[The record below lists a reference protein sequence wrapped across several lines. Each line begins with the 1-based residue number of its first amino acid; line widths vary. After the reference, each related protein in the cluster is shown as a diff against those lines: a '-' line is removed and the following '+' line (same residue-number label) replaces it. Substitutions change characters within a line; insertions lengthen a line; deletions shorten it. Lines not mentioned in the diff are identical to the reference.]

1 MGASDNEGLAPLDA
15 PSTKETTMDVT
26 CRVIALSL
34 IVTFLAAGPLAP
46 FARAQ
51 QPPTTATPESDLFQE
66 SLKAS
71 QDNARAGR
79 PSAAYE
85 TGAVLVDAFY
95 IPGKAILCTA
105 SFGVNIALLLL
116 TFGTAYKAAAALAR
130 EGCGGKWYVTGN
142 DLRAGESGPRESDWD
157 DRGGI

>member
-1 MGASDNEGLAPLDA
+1 MQ
-15 PSTKETTMDVT
+15 VT

-51 QPPTTATPESDLFQE
+51 QPQTTTAPEGDLFQE
-66 SLKAS
+66 SLKS
-71 QDNARAGR
+71 SKDSARAGR
-79 PSAAYE
+79 SSAAYE

-105 SFGVNIALLLL
+105 SFAVNIGLLLL
-116 TFGTAYKAAAALAR
+116 TFGTAYKAAANVAR
-130 EGCGGKWYVTGN
+130 EGCGGKWYLTGN
-142 DLRAGESGPRESDWD
+142 DLRPGETGSRESDWD
-157 DRGGI
+157 DRGI